1 MFGGKKGGRSN
12 RGVGSRI
19 IGIGGTFE
27 IIFPPIKALDLIA
40 LIPMTIARV
49 IGIRIIDIYHFSLY
63 SF

>member
-12 RGVGSRI
+12 GGVGSRI

-27 IIFPPIKALDLIA
+27 INFPPLKALDLIA

-49 IGIRIIDIYHFSLY
+49 IGIRIIVI
-63 SF
+63 